1 MPRAH
6 LRKTRRQITSRKVWR
21 TRLVFWSGAVL
32 VGLAATLLA
41 IGSDHAGEAF
51 SRLLEANPYIPLVL
65 TPAGLV
71 LITWLTRRF
80 IPGAKGSGIPQVIAA
95 LQMKHHSDRH
105 EILSIRIALGKGLL
119 VILGLFCGASIGREG
134 PTVHIAASITY
145 YLSRLAHFP
154 IYDLGRG
161 LIIAGA
167 AAGLAAA
174 FNTPLAGIVFA
185 IEEISR
191 NYEKST
197 SGTILTAV
205 IIAGLTALVI
215 QGNYQYFGT
224 VDSKLA
230 LSHAVPIVLVC
241 GVIGGLAGG
250 LFSALLITGTRK
262 LVGFRSRSPYLLALL
277 CGLSLAALGLASGGL
292 TYGSGY
298 EEAQRLISGGEST
311 GASYAIMKLSATV
324 ISYWSGIPGGIFAPS
339 LSVGAGVGAEIANWF
354 PAAPAAA
361 VVLLGMVAYFT
372 GVVQT
377 PITAVVIIMEMTSD
391 QSLLLPL
398 MATALIAEG
407 ISKLINPRPIYRVLA
422 MDFLRDVHREK
433 YHDGHQESARK

>member
-1 MPRAH
+1 M
-6 LRKTRRQITSRKVWR
+6 
-21 TRLVFWSGAVL
+21 FWSGAIL
-32 VGLAATLLA
+32 VGLAATFLA

-65 TPAGLV
+65 TPVGLI
-71 LITWLTRRF
+71 LITWLTRTF

-95 LQMKHHSDRH
+95 LQMKHHSDRR
-105 EILSIRIALGKGLL
+105 EVLSLKIAFGKGLL
-119 VILGLFCGASIGREG
+119 VIFGLFCGASIGREG

-154 IYDLGRG
+154 IHDLGRG

-191 NYEKST
+191 NYEKNT

-215 QGNYQYFGT
+215 QGNYQYFGSVT
-224 VDSKLA
+224 TGKLELPQA
-230 LSHAVPIVLVC
+230 IPIVLSC
-241 GVIGGLAGG
+241 GVVGGLAGG

-262 LVGFRSRSPYLLALL
+262 LAGFRQRSPYLLALL
-277 CGLSLAALGLASGGL
+277 CGLSLAGLGLASGGL

-298 EEAQRLISGGEST
+298 EEAQRLISGGDST
-311 GASYAIMKLSATV
+311 GASYAILKLSATV
-324 ISYWSGIPGGIFAPS
+324 VSYWSGIPGGIFAPS

-354 PAAPAAA
+354 PSAPAAA
-361 VVLLGMVAYFT
+361 IVLLGMVAYFT

-377 PITAVVIIMEMTSD
+377 PITAVVIIMEMTAD

-398 MATALIAEG
+398 LATALIAEG
-407 ISKLINPRPIYRVLA
+407 ISKLINPKPIYRVLA
-422 MDFLRDVHREK
+422 ADFMRDVHREK
-433 YHDGHQESARK
+433 FHDDHEEKAKK